1 MKRFLIPLLAAL
13 ALPTAV
19 KSNVWID
26 EDGATA
32 IEINKNGLISFFDT
46 GSFYYFDQIFGNVRK
61 NNLKLTL
68 CLGFPKKGRP
78 SDCLENLPS
87 DFSVQNK
94 GKTRALHV
102 DLSKYPFLT
111 SSFEEQ
117 LRLGK
122 TMEISIDDGDLYSS
136 FSLNKG
142 FKLKEES
149 IKIFKLS
156 D

>member
-1 MKRFLIPLLAAL
+1 MS
-13 ALPTAV
+13 TDV
-19 KSNVWID
+19 KSDVWID
-26 EDGATA
+26 EDGTAA
-32 IEINKNGLISFFDT
+32 IEIKKNGLISFFDT

-61 NNLKLTL
+61 NEIKLTL
-68 CLGFPKKGRP
+68 CLGFPKKDRP
-78 SDCLENLPS
+78 SDCIEKLPS
-87 DFSVQNK
+87 NFSVHNH

-102 DLSKYPFLT
+102 DLSNYPFLT

-136 FSLNKG
+136 YILNKDY
-142 FKLKEES
+142 KLKEES

>member
-1 MKRFLIPLLAAL
+1 MKRLLLPLLAAL
-13 ALPTAV
+13 VFPTAV

-102 DLSKYPFLT
+102 DLSIYPFLT
-111 SSFEEQ
+111 SSFEQQ

>member
-1 MKRFLIPLLAAL
+1 MKRFLIPLLAVL
-13 ALPTAV
+13 ALPTAA

-68 CLGFPKKGRP
+68 CLGFPQKGRP

-149 IKIFKLS
+149 IKIFNLS

>member
-1 MKRFLIPLLAAL
+1 MKCLLLPLLASL
-13 ALPTAV
+13 ALPTTV
-19 KSNVWID
+19 KSDVWID
-26 EDGATA
+26 EDGTSA
-32 IEINKNGLISFFDT
+32 IEIKENGLISFFDT

-61 NNLKLTL
+61 NQIKLNL
-68 CLGFPKKGRP
+68 CLGFPQKGMP
-78 SDCLENLPS
+78 SDCFEKLPS
-87 DFSVQNK
+87 NFSVQNK

-102 DLSKYPFLT
+102 DLSNYPFLI

-136 FSLNKG
+136 FSLNKVY
-142 FKLKEES
+142 KLKEES